1 MERLNWNFDNTLL
14 LFNGGLRGQMIVQNL
29 WVMDWQLQNSQLER
43 VDKSSP
49 YHRSWFMLC
58 LVFNLDGNRTFTCT
72 QAQILGQ
79 VVFFEEKIKELIIS
93 TLDGVNMD
101 MEKKVYGSLF
111 SGAGRN
117 INHGLE

>member
-1 MERLNWNFDNTLL
+1 M
-14 LFNGGLRGQMIVQNL
+14 FNGGLRGQMIVQNL

-58 LVFNLDGNRTFTCT
+58 LVFNLDGNRSMIERWTM
-72 QAQILGQ
+72 

-93 TLDGVNMD
+93 ILDGVNMD